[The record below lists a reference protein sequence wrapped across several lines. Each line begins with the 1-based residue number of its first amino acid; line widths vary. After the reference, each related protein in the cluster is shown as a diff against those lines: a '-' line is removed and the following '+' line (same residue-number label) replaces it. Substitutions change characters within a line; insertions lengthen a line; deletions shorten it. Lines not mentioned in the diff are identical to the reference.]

1 MFFIVNPILNT
12 FSLKTVLLYR
22 WSEDKNDS
30 LIAVA
35 PVKNKTIPVGKIN
48 TNFIRVSQKN
58 SA

>member
-12 FSLKTVLLYR
+12 FSLKTALLYR
-22 WSEDKNDS
+22 WSDDKNDS

-35 PVKNKTIPVGKIN
+35 PEKNKTIPVGKIN